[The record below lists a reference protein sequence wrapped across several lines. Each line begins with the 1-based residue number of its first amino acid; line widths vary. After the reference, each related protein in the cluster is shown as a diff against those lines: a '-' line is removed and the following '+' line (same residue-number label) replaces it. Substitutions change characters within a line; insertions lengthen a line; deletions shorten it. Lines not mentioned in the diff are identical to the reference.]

1 MAVASAVLS
10 QAVTPPQPFD
20 AFISYSHRDQD
31 WVRMHL
37 LPPLEQAGLRVC
49 IDYRDFELGVSPQEN
64 MENAVNGSRHVVLV
78 LSSSSVN
85 SEWSGFEYL
94 LASEEDPIAKRRK
107 LVPLLIEKIDL
118 PQRFRMRTYADFCD
132 PANYEAEM
140 KRVIRAVV
148 DNPDTYLAAP
158 AAVAAKPV
166 TAGLDAFRTL
176 TKDPLIK
183 AAALRFS
190 AIFATACEQL
200 TDVADYK
207 CLHDQLHE
215 LELHCYE
222 PVTKAARH
230 FPADE
235 DAKAELDGYR
245 INFENAVE
253 QLHAIA
259 LRFVRADT
267 SWIPNVENILAD
279 FGKALDEND
288 AALLSRVIKR
298 LDRELGNRP
307 PKVNAALNAAARA
320 LRLAD
325 LVAALTQL
333 RDQAAELSADAERL
347 REFQSGVETLD
358 AMEKRLTNLVALH
371 DQWQNL
377 DEYLRCMEK
386 NQDIEDLRSCWP
398 DIKSRVDEIS
408 KRCPDVGSLA
418 ADTAKLDPIIQAGDK
433 VQIARKVR
441 LLRHQVIT
449 KFFNTDSDLKKQCDQ
464 LRSIG
469 EPLAALLRVIQ

>member
-20 AFISYSHRDQD
+20 AFISYSHRDRG
-31 WVRMHL
+31 WVDEHL

-49 IDYRDFELGVSPQEN
+49 IDYRDFEVGVSPQEN

-78 LSSSSVN
+78 LSSSSVS

-107 LVPLLIEKIDL
+107 LVPLLIERIEL
-118 PQRFRMRTYADFCD
+118 RQRFRMRTYGDFCD
-132 PANYEAEM
+132 PANDEAEM
-140 KRVIRAVV
+140 NRVIRAVV
-148 DNPDTYLAAP
+148 ASPESYFAAP
-158 AAVAAKPV
+158 VAVTAKPV
-166 TAGLDAFRTL
+166 TTGLDAFRSL
-176 TKDPLIK
+176 TKDPQIK
-183 AAALRFS
+183 AAAVRFS
-190 AIFATACEQL
+190 AIFTTAGEQL

-207 CLHDQLHE
+207 SLHDQLHE

-222 PVTKAARH
+222 PMTKAARH

-235 DAKAELDGYR
+235 EDKAELDSYR
-245 INFENAVE
+245 MIFENVVQ
-253 QLHAIA
+253 QLRSIA
-259 LRFVRADT
+259 RRFVRADT
-267 SWIPNVENILAD
+267 SWITNIESILAD
-279 FGKALDEND
+279 FRKSLDEND
-288 AALLSRVIKR
+288 AGLLGRVIKR

-325 LVAALTQL
+325 LVSALTQL
-333 RDQAAELSADAERL
+333 RDQAAGLSADRARL
-347 REFQSGVETLD
+347 REFESGVETLD
-358 AMEKRLTNLVALH
+358 SMEKRLSNLVSLH

-386 NQDIEDLRSCWP
+386 NQDLEDLRSYWP

-408 KRCPDVGSLA
+408 RNCLDTGSLV
-418 ADTAKLDPIIQAGDK
+418 ADTAKLDPIIEAGDTA
-433 VQIARKVR
+433 QISRKVR
-441 LLRHQVIT
+441 LLRHQVIF